1 MAPPAPPMSRLD
13 TLPLE
18 LLREVFDYAFAG
30 GDDDLEF
37 DVNDCYPIDRD
48 YANLV
53 KLAQDEESSPTVRAM
68 AVEQQHRIISLMLSQ
83 TPKTA
88 VDALTNMTNHLQ
100 NSWQHGGSVRLLHL
114 RRNPLPDAID
124 EMSDELLGAFDEM
137 TDELPGALEEIFGE
151 LPDAFDA
158 MIDELPDAFD
168 EMSDGNE
175 GSEGGDDNNDA
186 SSSSASTSDG
196 DIVAAGILGLLHTTP
211 GLTRLVAT
219 IPGLGQALAASADAG
234 SPLFLGRL
242 RRLELYEPHTDPAAA
257 NTAVLDTNGALLRG
271 CPGLSMLRLQ
281 GFCDVVSSTLAPAS
295 SSQAARMQSLRWL
308 DLVGCYIPAAGL
320 HKILDLIGPQMSSLT
335 VELLRWT
342 CRPSRDEDDAQRR
355 RMFTTY
361 DLLDA
366 LVSRGATTS
375 LRTLD
380 LQRKNFPAVQFMAPA
395 AVAAMAAG
403 HVDPHEVHED
413 ASAINRLGPSVM
425 DLLPAF
431 SALTHLVVSI
441 DVLDWRTVDVG
452 IVDFAATRAVAGA
465 LVAQLPPNLIALTVM
480 PALREDD
487 FMLDVLLFEHEN
499 SDNDDMSLVCPGW
512 WPRRQALMQALM
524 AATRGNGGGDGG
536 GSNNNNTPHLPQL
549 ASISIPHAYDTIENE
564 MVAYPAAATAPND
577 SDPAPTPHTVNM
589 FGRFATQVLA
599 LDPADQTTVLRW
611 KSGIVLHS
619 YVL

>member
-53 KLAQDEESSPTVRAM
+53 KLAQDEESSPTIRAM

-88 VDALTNMTNHLQ
+88 VDAVTNMTNHLQ
-100 NSWQHGGSVRLLHL
+100 NSWQNGGSVRLLHL
-114 RRNPLPDAID
+114 RRNPLPDAVD
-124 EMSDELLGAFDEM
+124 EMSDELLGTFDEM
-137 TDELPGALEEIFGE
+137 SDELPEGLDEMIGE
-151 LPDAFDA
+151 LPDASDA
-158 MIDELPDAFD
+158 IMDELLDASD

-186 SSSSASTSDG
+186 SRSSASTSDG

-219 IPGLGQALAASADAG
+219 IPGLGQALAAGADADP
-234 SPLFLGRL
+234 PLFLGRL
-242 RRLELYEPHTDPAAA
+242 RRLELYEPHTDPAAT

-281 GFCDVVSSTLAPAS
+281 GFCGVVSSTLAPAS
-295 SSQAARMQSLRWL
+295 SSQAVRIQSLRWL

-320 HKILDLIGPQMSSLT
+320 YKILDLIGPQMSSLT

-342 CRPSRDEDDAQRR
+342 CRPSQAEDDAQRR

-380 LQRKNFPAVQFMAPA
+380 LQRKNFPV

-403 HVDPHEVHED
+403 HDDPHEVHED
-413 ASAINRLGPSVM
+413 AGAINRLGPSVM

-441 DVLDWRTVDVG
+441 DVLDWRTVDAG

-487 FMLDVLLFEHEN
+487 FMLDVLLFEHTH

-536 GSNNNNTPHLPQL
+536 GSNNNNNNSTPHLSQL
-549 ASISIPHAYDTIENE
+549 ASIAIPHAYDTIENE
-564 MVAYPAAATAPND
+564 MVAYPAAATALND
-577 SDPAPTPHTVNM
+577 NDQAPTPHTVNM

-599 LDPADQTTVLRW
+599 LGPADQTTVLRW
-611 KSGIVLHS
+611 KNGIVLHT